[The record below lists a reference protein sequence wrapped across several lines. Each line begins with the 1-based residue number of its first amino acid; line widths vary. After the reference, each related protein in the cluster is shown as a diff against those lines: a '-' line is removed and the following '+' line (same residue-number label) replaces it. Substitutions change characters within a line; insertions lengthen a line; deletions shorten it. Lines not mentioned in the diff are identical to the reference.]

1 MTALSLVSRFTSVT
15 VQVTT
20 GLPLPKTSFNQRP
33 QHQHEDALLFRKV
46 HKHAEEEDTRIAW
59 LCPALTVLTL
69 LLMLVRDKITNM
81 KRHEC
86 TTCARDLPLAQFP
99 KLPEDGS
106 CTHDNDTCKRCWHQ
120 WLQSQVA
127 SKTPDQISCAQCS
140 NVLGQGEIRA
150 LATKK
155 VYERYVPPQTI

>member
-1 MTALSLVSRFTSVT
+1 MAVSCIDRANALAHASSR
-15 VQVTT
+15 QD
-20 GLPLPKTSFNQRP
+20 
-33 QHQHEDALLFRKV
+33 HQHEA
-46 HKHAEEEDTRIAW
+46 TR
-59 LCPALTVLTL
+59 V
-69 LLMLVRDKITNM
+69 
-81 KRHEC
+81 C